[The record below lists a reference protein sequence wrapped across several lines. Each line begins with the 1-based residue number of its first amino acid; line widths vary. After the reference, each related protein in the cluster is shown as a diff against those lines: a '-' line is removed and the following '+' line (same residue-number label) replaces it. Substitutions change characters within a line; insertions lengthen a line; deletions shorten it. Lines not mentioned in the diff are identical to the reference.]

1 MKITLEFPSNKQKE
15 FEALLLSWRMDNSQR
30 FEVNGI
36 TLNYFLS
43 DIINQVENQLNPKKE
58 SK

>member
-1 MKITLEFPSNKQKE
+1 MKITLEFPNNKQKE

-36 TLNYFLS
+36 PLNYFLS
-43 DIINQVENQLNPKKE
+43 DIINQVEKQLNPKKE